1 MKKNKISKN
10 WIRKQH
16 RDIYVRSSKVLG
28 YRSRS
33 AFKLI
38 EIDKKFRLF
47 LNKKTLLDLGSSPG
61 GWTQV
66 ATKKIIK
73 GKILSVDL
81 KKMDPIINSKFILG
95 NFLMQEV
102 KNEILDYFDEK
113 IDIIISDMAP
123 NTTGNKNLDSLA
135 TGELCLEA
143 MNFSKNIIKKNGF
156 FVSKIFMGSNF
167 NEILNIAKELFKNV
181 SIFKPKSSRKESK
194 ENYII
199 CKNIK

>member
-16 RDIYVRSSKVLG
+16 RDIYVRSSKIHG

-61 GWTQV
+61 GWTQI
-66 ATKKIIK
+66 ATKKIIN

-81 KKMDPIINSKFILG
+81 KKMDPIANSKFILG
-95 NFLMQEV
+95 NFLVQEV
-102 KNEILDYFDEK
+102 KNEILDYFDQK
-113 IDIIISDMAP
+113 IDIVISDMAP
-123 NTTGNKNLDSLA
+123 NTTGNKNLDSLVA
-135 TGELCLEA
+135 GELCLEA

-167 NEILNIAKELFKNV
+167 NEILNIAKGLFKNV

-199 CKNIK
+199 CKNLK

>member
-16 RDIYVRSSKVLG
+16 RDIYVRSSKIHG

-38 EIDKKFRLF
+38 EIDNKFRLF

-61 GWTQV
+61 GWTQI
-66 ATKKIIK
+66 ATKKIIN

-81 KKMDPIINSKFILG
+81 KKMDPITNSKFILG

-102 KNEILDYFDEK
+102 KNEILDYFD
-113 IDIIISDMAP
+113 
-123 NTTGNKNLDSLA
+123 KNQRHHKQMEIYRVRRSEPRALVLVANSQNNPTCIHLPARINFELKVRGPCSVLVSAGDLD
-135 TGELCLEA
+135 
-143 MNFSKNIIKKNGF
+143 
-156 FVSKIFMGSNF
+156 
-167 NEILNIAKELFKNV
+167 
-181 SIFKPKSSRKESK
+181 
-194 ENYII
+194 
-199 CKNIK
+199 

>member
-16 RDIYVRSSKVLG
+16 RDIYVRSSKILG

-61 GWTQV
+61 GWTQI
-66 ATKKIIK
+66 ATKKIIN

-81 KKMDPIINSKFILG
+81 KKMDPIANSKFILG

-167 NEILNIAKELFKNV
+167 NEILNIAKRLFKNV

-199 CKNIK
+199 CKNLK

>member
-16 RDIYVRSSKVLG
+16 RDIYVRSSKIHG

-38 EIDKKFRLF
+38 EIDNKFRLF

-61 GWTQV
+61 GWTQI

-81 KKMDPIINSKFILG
+81 KKMDPIANSKFILG
-95 NFLMQEV
+95 NFLVQEV
-102 KNEILDYFDEK
+102 KNEILDYFDQK
-113 IDIIISDMAP
+113 IDIVISDMAP
-123 NTTGNKNLDSLA
+123 NTTGNKNLDSLVA
-135 TGELCLEA
+135 GELCLEA

-167 NEILNIAKELFKNV
+167 NEILNIAKGLFKNV

-199 CKNIK
+199 CKNLK

>member
-16 RDIYVRSSKVLG
+16 RDIYVRSSKIHG

-38 EIDKKFRLF
+38 EIDNKFRLF

-61 GWTQV
+61 GWTQI
-66 ATKKIIK
+66 ATKKIIN

-81 KKMDPIINSKFILG
+81 KKMDPIANSKFILG
-95 NFLMQEV
+95 NFLVQEV
-102 KNEILDYFDEK
+102 KNEILDYFDQK
-113 IDIIISDMAP
+113 IDIVISDMAP
-123 NTTGNKNLDSLA
+123 NTTGNKNLDSLVA
-135 TGELCLEA
+135 GELCLEA

-167 NEILNIAKELFKNV
+167 NEILNIAKRLFKNV

>member
-16 RDIYVRSSKVLG
+16 RDIYVRSSKIHG

-61 GWTQV
+61 GWTQIV
-66 ATKKIIK
+66 TKKIIK

-81 KKMDPIINSKFILG
+81 KKMDPITDSKFILG

-102 KNEILDYFDEK
+102 KNEILDYFNEK
-113 IDIIISDMAP
+113 IDIVISDMAP

-156 FVSKIFMGSNF
+156 FVSKIFMGTNF
-167 NEILNIAKELFKNV
+167 NEILNIAKGLFKDV
-181 SIFKPKSSRKESK
+181 SIFKPKSSRQESK

-199 CKNIK
+199 CKNLK

>member
-16 RDIYVRSSKVLG
+16 RDIYVRSSKILG

-81 KKMDPIINSKFILG
+81 KKMDPIVNSKFILG

-102 KNEILDYFDEK
+102 KNKIRDYFDEN
-113 IDIIISDMAP
+113 IDIVVSDMAQ

-135 TGELCLEA
+135 MGELCLEA
-143 MNFSKNIIKKNGF
+143 MDFSKNIIKKKGF

-167 NEILNIAKELFKNV
+167 NEILNIAKRLFKDV
-181 SIFKPKSSRKESK
+181 SIFKPKSSRQESK

-199 CKNIK
+199 CKNLK

>member
-16 RDIYVRSSKVLG
+16 RDIYVRSSKILG

-73 GKILSVDL
+73 CLL
-81 KKMDPIINSKFILG
+81 
-95 NFLMQEV
+95 FLLLHLWM
-102 KNEILDYFDEK
+102 
-113 IDIIISDMAP
+113 
-123 NTTGNKNLDSLA
+123 
-135 TGELCLEA
+135 
-143 MNFSKNIIKKNGF
+143 
-156 FVSKIFMGSNF
+156 IFY
-167 NEILNIAKELFKNV
+167 LNAY
-181 SIFKPKSSRKESK
+181 S
-194 ENYII
+194 EN
-199 CKNIK
+199 N

>member
-1 MKKNKISKN
+1 LKKNKISKN

-16 RDIYVRSSKVLG
+16 RDIYVRSSKIHG

-61 GWTQV
+61 GWTQI

-81 KKMDPIINSKFILG
+81 KKMDPVTNSKFILG

-102 KNEILDYFDEK
+102 KNKIRDYFDEN
-113 IDIIISDMAP
+113 IDIVVSDMAQ

-135 TGELCLEA
+135 MGELCLEA
-143 MNFSKNIIKKNGF
+143 MDFSKNIIKKNGF

-167 NEILNIAKELFKNV
+167 NEILNIAKGLFKDV
-181 SIFKPKSSRKESK
+181 SIFKPKSSRQESK

-199 CKNIK
+199 CKNLK

>member
-16 RDIYVRSSKVLG
+16 RDIYVRSSKIHG

-61 GWTQV
+61 GWTQI
-66 ATKKIIK
+66 ATKKIIN

-81 KKMDPIINSKFILG
+81 KKMDPIANSKFILG

-102 KNEILDYFDEK
+102 KNEILDYFDQK
-113 IDIIISDMAP
+113 IDIVISDMAP
-123 NTTGNKNLDSLA
+123 NTTGNKNLDSLVA
-135 TGELCLEA
+135 GELCLEA

-167 NEILNIAKELFKNV
+167 NEILNIAKGLFKNV

-199 CKNIK
+199 CKNLK

>member
-1 MKKNKISKN
+1 MNI
-10 WIRKQH
+10 
-16 RDIYVRSSKVLG
+16 L
-28 YRSRS
+28 
-33 AFKLI
+33 
-38 EIDKKFRLF
+38 E
-47 LNKKTLLDLGSSPG
+47 LGSSPG
-61 GWTQV
+61 GWSQV
-66 ATKKIIK
+66 ICELNKR
-73 GKILSVDL
+73 S
-81 KKMDPIINSKFILG
+81 
-95 NFLMQEV
+95 
-102 KNEILDYFDEK
+102 K
-113 IDIIISDMAP
+113 IDAFDLLAMKFKHENIYFFRQDFFKFDFKSFNKKYDLILSDMAP

-167 NEILNIAKELFKNV
+167 NEILNIAKGLFKNV

>member
-16 RDIYVRSSKVLG
+16 RDIYVRSSKIHG

-61 GWTQV
+61 GWTQI

-81 KKMDPIINSKFILG
+81 KKMDPITNSKFILG

-167 NEILNIAKELFKNV
+167 NEILNIAKELFKEV
-181 SIFKPKSSRKESK
+181 SIFKPKSSRQESK

-199 CKNIK
+199 CKNLK

>member
-16 RDIYVRSSKVLG
+16 RDIYFRYSKIHG

-66 ATKKIIK
+66 ATKIIIK

-167 NEILNIAKELFKNV
+167 NEILNIAKRLFKNV

-199 CKNIK
+199 CKNLK

>member
-16 RDIYVRSSKVLG
+16 RDIYVRSSKIHG

-38 EIDKKFRLF
+38 EIDNKFRLF

-61 GWTQV
+61 GWTQI
-66 ATKKIIK
+66 ATKKIIN

-81 KKMDPIINSKFILG
+81 KKMDPIANSKFILG

-102 KNEILDYFDEK
+102 KNEILDYFNEK
-113 IDIIISDMAP
+113 IDIVISDMAP

-167 NEILNIAKELFKNV
+167 NEILNIAKGLFKNV

-199 CKNIK
+199 CKNLK

>member
-16 RDIYVRSSKVLG
+16 RDIYVRSSKIHG

-61 GWTQV
+61 GWTQIV
-66 ATKKIIK
+66 TKKIIK

-81 KKMDPIINSKFILG
+81 KKMDPITDSKFILG
-95 NFLMQEV
+95 NFLTQEV
-102 KNEILDYFDEK
+102 KNKICEYFNGN
-113 IDIIISDMAP
+113 IDIVISDMAQ
-123 NTTGNKNLDSLA
+123 NTTGNKNLDSFV

-167 NEILNIAKELFKNV
+167 NEILNIAKGLFKNV
-181 SIFKPKSSRKESK
+181 NIFKPKSSRQESK

-199 CKNIK
+199 CKHV

>member
-1 MKKNKISKN
+1 MKKNKVSKN
-10 WIRKQH
+10 WIRRQR
-16 RDIYVRSSKVLG
+16 RDIYVRNAIIRG

-81 KKMDPIINSKFILG
+81 KKMDPIVNSKFILG

-102 KNEILDYFDEK
+102 KNEILDYFDQK
-113 IDIIISDMAP
+113 IDIVISDMAP
-123 NTTGNKNLDSLA
+123 NTTGNKNLDSLVA
-135 TGELCLEA
+135 GELCLEA

-167 NEILNIAKELFKNV
+167 NEILNIAKGLFKNV

-199 CKNIK
+199 CKNLK

>member
-16 RDIYVRSSKVLG
+16 RDIYVRSSKIHG

-38 EIDKKFRLF
+38 EIDNKFRLF

-61 GWTQV
+61 GWTQI
-66 ATKKIIK
+66 ATKKIIN

-81 KKMDPIINSKFILG
+81 KKMDPIANSKFILG
-95 NFLMQEV
+95 NFLVQEV
-102 KNEILDYFDEK
+102 KNEILDYFDQK
-113 IDIIISDMAP
+113 IDIVISDMAP
-123 NTTGNKNLDSLA
+123 NTTGNKNLDSLVA
-135 TGELCLEA
+135 GELCLEA

-167 NEILNIAKELFKNV
+167 NEILNIAKGLFKNV

-199 CKNIK
+199 CKNLK

>member
-10 WIRKQH
+10 WIKKQH
-16 RDIYVRSSKVLG
+16 RDIYFRYSKIHG

-47 LNKKTLLDLGSSPG
+47 LNKKTLLDLGSFPG

-81 KKMDPIINSKFILG
+81 KKMDPIANSKFILG
-95 NFLMQEV
+95 NFLMREV
-102 KNEILDYFDEK
+102 KNKIHNYFNEN
-113 IDIIISDMAP
+113 IDIVISDMSQ
-123 NTTGNKNLDSLA
+123 NTTGNKNLDSLV

-156 FVSKIFMGSNF
+156 FVSKFFMGSNF
-167 NEILNIAKELFKNV
+167 NEILNIAKELFKDV

-199 CKNIK
+199 CKNLK

>member
-10 WIRKQH
+10 WIKKQH
-16 RDIYVRSSKVLG
+16 KDIYFRYSKIHG

-47 LNKKTLLDLGSSPG
+47 LNKKTLLDLGSFPG

-81 KKMDPIINSKFILG
+81 KKMDPIANSKFILG
-95 NFLMQEV
+95 NFLMREV
-102 KNEILDYFDEK
+102 KNKIHNYFNEN
-113 IDIIISDMAP
+113 IDIVISDMSQ
-123 NTTGNKNLDSLA
+123 NTTGNKNLDSLV

-156 FVSKIFMGSNF
+156 FVSKFFMGSNF
-167 NEILNIAKELFKNV
+167 NEILNIAKELFKDV

-199 CKNIK
+199 CKNLK

>member
-16 RDIYVRSSKVLG
+16 RDIYVRSSKIHG

-38 EIDKKFRLF
+38 EIDNKFRLF

-61 GWTQV
+61 GWTQI
-66 ATKKIIK
+66 ATKKIIN

-81 KKMDPIINSKFILG
+81 KKMDPIANSKFILG
-95 NFLMQEV
+95 NFLVQEV
-102 KNEILDYFDEK
+102 KNEILDYFDQK
-113 IDIIISDMAP
+113 IDIVISDMAP
-123 NTTGNKNLDSLA
+123 NTTGNKNLDSLVA
-135 TGELCLEA
+135 GELCLEA

-156 FVSKIFMGSNF
+156 FISKIFMGSNF
-167 NEILNIAKELFKNV
+167 NEILNVAKGLFKNV
-181 SIFKPKSSRKESK
+181 SIFKPKSSRKESR

-199 CKNIK
+199 CKNLK

>member
-16 RDIYVRSSKVLG
+16 RDIYVRSSKIHG

-38 EIDKKFRLF
+38 EIDNKFRLF

-61 GWTQV
+61 GWTQI
-66 ATKKIIK
+66 ATKKIIN

-81 KKMDPIINSKFILG
+81 KKMDPIANSKFILG
-95 NFLMQEV
+95 NFLVQEV
-102 KNEILDYFDEK
+102 KNEILDCFDQK
-113 IDIIISDMAP
+113 IDIVISDMAP
-123 NTTGNKNLDSLA
+123 NTTGNKNLDSLVA
-135 TGELCLEA
+135 GELCLEA

-167 NEILNIAKELFKNV
+167 NEILNIAKGLFKNV

-199 CKNIK
+199 CKNLK